1 MRQTT
6 KKRDKSWD
14 WQLLRPS
21 WYPIVLVGLRRK
33 ERHLNL
39 MSKFRLLLIVAGL
52 TGLAASG
59 WAQSPGAPQGPSR
72 PVAPV
77 ESVPTSAFRAT
88 YYEVR
93 ASLDA
98 VGQVMNAQAK
108 IDFAAREA
116 ARVVDVE
123 LNQNLRINSVR
134 DVSGKPV
141 EYDRDDS
148 SALKLHVMLDDTVPA
163 GGKVTL
169 FFDYG
174 GPLSTRMSDP
184 NQSLRLAYI
193 AKDGG
198 YLLLPSR
205 WFPLTDFPSNRY
217 TGIFQIEVPGNMV
230 VVGTGTSAGPPAS
243 VTPKPVAL
251 PPIAPALG
259 NSRRGAAPVST
270 TATPPPPPLEN
281 ERMLYTYRVDR
292 PEAAGT
298 FVIAPLQLSPEKAEG
313 VPYSIYTPAASAN
326 TAPAYADTIAHAVD
340 FYNDAFGPLPEPGLT
355 LAQLP
360 DGTVDG
366 FAAPG
371 LLLLS
376 ARQWSTKPNERLL
389 ADLVAH
395 QWWGTQVTAAT
406 PSDVWI
412 TDGLSRYSEGLY
424 VEQNSGKEGL
434 NKALEDYAV
443 GALMFDDSA
452 PIADAGRLQ
461 PGSEEYQSVVVNKG
475 AMVFHMLR
483 AIIGDANFNALL
495 KDFYSRYAGKS
506 ARIQDFEQ
514 LAEARLAQPAST
526 EFKMGNAP
534 AATDQPTSLRPFFT
548 QWLHSTGVPEFNLE
562 YVIYRT
568 KKGFRIVG
576 KAKQNLD
583 VFHMDVEIEVQT
595 EGNPEFK
602 TITISGKE
610 SAFTVETFGRPKPN
624 GIIIDPHDYIL
635 KSSQRLRVRGIIAR
649 GESLASEGRYYDA
662 VQEYQKALE
671 QDRQN
676 ALADFRMGEA
686 FFYQRNYAASA
697 QSFRDALDGA
707 TDLTTKWTEVWA
719 HIYLGRIYDI
729 QGDRTRAVNEYSKA
743 KQTGDDTGG
752 AQEEAEK
759 SLKKAYSETG
769 A

>member
-1 MRQTT
+1 
-6 KKRDKSWD
+6 
-14 WQLLRPS
+14 
-21 WYPIVLVGLRRK
+21 
-33 ERHLNL
+33 
-39 MSKFRLLLIVAGL
+39 MSKFRPLFILAGL
-52 TGLAASG
+52 LGLAAPG
-59 WAQSPGAPQGPSR
+59 WAQSPGAPQGPGR
-72 PVAPV
+72 AVAPA
-77 ESVPTSAFRAT
+77 ETISTAAFRAT

-98 VGQVMNAQAK
+98 IGQVMNAQAK
-108 IDFAAREA
+108 VDFAAKEA
-116 ARVVDVE
+116 GRVVEVE
-123 LNQNLRINSVR
+123 LNQSLRVNSVR

-141 EYDRDDS
+141 TYDRDDNS
-148 SALKLHVMLDDTVPA
+148 GLKLHVTLADTIPV

-174 GPLSTRMSDP
+174 GPLASRLNDPSQGVRM
-184 NQSLRLAYI
+184 AFI

-217 TGIFQIEVPGNMV
+217 TGIFQIEVPGNMT
-230 VVGTGTSAGPPAS
+230 VVGTGTSAGAPTS
-243 VTPKPVAL
+243 VTPRPVA
-251 PPIAPALG
+251 PPPLAPALG
-259 NSRRGAAPVST
+259 NSRHGAPVST
-270 TATPPPPPLEN
+270 MNAPPPPPMEN
-281 ERMLYTYRVDR
+281 ERMLYTYRVEK

-298 FVIAPLQLSPEKAEG
+298 FVIAPLQLNPERAEG
-313 VPYSIYTPAASAN
+313 ATYSVYTPPASASM
-326 TAPAYADTIAHAVD
+326 APAYADAVAHALD
-340 FYNDAFGPLPEPGLT
+340 FYNDEFGPLPAPGLT
-355 LAQLP
+355 VAQLP

-366 FAAPG
+366 FSAPG
-371 LLLLS
+371 LLLVS
-376 ARQWSTKPNERLL
+376 ARQWSAKPNERLL

-395 QWWGTQVTAAT
+395 QWWGVQVTAAT
-406 PSDVWI
+406 PSDVWL
-412 TDGLSRYSEGLY
+412 TDGLARYSEGLY
-424 VEQNSGKEGL
+424 VEQTAGKDGL

-452 PIADAGRLQ
+452 PIADAGRLE

-483 AIIGDANFNALL
+483 AIIGDANFSALL

-514 LAEARLAQPAST
+514 LAETRLAQPAPT
-526 EFKMGNAP
+526 AQFKMGNSP
-534 AATDQPTSLRPFFT
+534 AASEQPASLRPFFT

-562 YVIYRT
+562 YVVYRT

-583 VFHMDVEIEVQT
+583 VFHMEVEIEVQT

-610 SAFTVETFGRPKPN
+610 SPFTVETFGRPKPN
-624 GIIIDPHDYIL
+624 GIVLDPHDFIL

-662 VQEYQKALE
+662 VQQYQKALE
-671 QDRQN
+671 QDHLN

-707 TDLTTKWTEVWA
+707 TDLTTKWTEVWS

-743 KQTGDDTGG
+743 KQTADDTGG

>member
-1 MRQTT
+1 
-6 KKRDKSWD
+6 
-14 WQLLRPS
+14 
-21 WYPIVLVGLRRK
+21 
-33 ERHLNL
+33 
-39 MSKFRLLLIVAGL
+39 
-52 TGLAASG
+52 
-59 WAQSPGAPQGPSR
+59 
-72 PVAPV
+72 
-77 ESVPTSAFRAT
+77 
-88 YYEVR
+88 
-93 ASLDA
+93 
-98 VGQVMNAQAK
+98 MNAQAK
-108 IDFAAREA
+108 VEFAAKETS
-116 ARVVDVE
+116 RVLEVE
-123 LNQNLRINSVR
+123 LNQNLRVNSVR
-134 DVSGKPV
+134 EVSGKPV
-141 EYDRDDS
+141 TYDRDDS
-148 SALKLHVMLDDTVPA
+148 PSLKLHVTLDETIPV

-169 FFDYG
+169 LFDYG
-174 GPLSTRMSDP
+174 GPFTGRITDP
-184 NQSLRLAYI
+184 NQGARMAYI

-205 WFPLTDFPSNRY
+205 WFPLTDFPSNRF
-217 TGIFQIEVPGNMV
+217 TGIFQLEVPGNMT
-230 VVGTGTSAGPPAS
+230 VVGTGTSTGAPES
-243 VTPKPVAL
+243 VTPRPAAAPVG
-251 PPIAPALG
+251 PSRTLG
-259 NSRRGAAPVST
+259 NARHGAPVST
-270 TATPPPPPLEN
+270 TTAPPPPPLEN
-281 ERMLYTYRVDR
+281 ERVLYTYRVDK
-292 PEAAGT
+292 PESAGT
-298 FVIAPLQLSPEKAEG
+298 FVIAPLQLSPQRAEG
-313 VPYSIYTPAASAN
+313 ATYSIYTPAASAGM
-326 TAPAYADTIAHAVD
+326 APAYADSVAHILD
-340 FYNDAFGPLPEPGLT
+340 FYNDAFGALPQPGLT
-355 LAQLP
+355 VAQLP

-371 LLLLS
+371 LLLLG
-376 ARQWSTKPNERLL
+376 ARQWSAKPNERIL

-406 PSDVWI
+406 PSDAWI

-424 VEQNSGKEGL
+424 VEQTSGKDGL

-443 GALMFDDSA
+443 GALMFDDTA

-483 AIIGDANFNALL
+483 AIIGDANFSALL

-514 LAEARLAQPAST
+514 LAEARRAQPAPPA
-526 EFKMGNAP
+526 EFKLGNAP
-534 AATDQPTSLRPFFT
+534 AASEQPASLRPFFT

-610 SAFTVETFGRPKPN
+610 SQFTVETFGRPKPN

-635 KSSQRLRVRGIIAR
+635 KSSQALRVRGIIAR
-649 GESLASEGRYYDA
+649 GESLAAQGRYYDA
-662 VQEYQKALE
+662 VIQYQKALE
-671 QDRQN
+671 QDRLN

-697 QSFRDALDGA
+697 QSFRDTLLGA
-707 TDLTTKWTEVWA
+707 TDLNTKWTEVWS

-743 KQTGDDTGG
+743 KQTADDTGG
-752 AQEEAEK
+752 AQEEADK

>member
-1 MRQTT
+1 
-6 KKRDKSWD
+6 
-14 WQLLRPS
+14 
-21 WYPIVLVGLRRK
+21 
-33 ERHLNL
+33 
-39 MSKFRLLLIVAGL
+39 MSKFRLLLLLTGL
-52 TGLAASG
+52 TGLAVPG
-59 WAQSPGAPQGPSR
+59 WTQSPGAPQGPGR
-72 PVAPV
+72 PAAPV
-77 ESVPTSAFRAT
+77 QTISTAGFRAT

-108 IDFAAREA
+108 VDFAAREA
-116 ARVVDVE
+116 GRIVDVE
-123 LNQNLRINSVR
+123 LNQNLRVNSVR

-141 EYDRDDS
+141 SYDRDES
-148 SALKLHVMLDDTVPA
+148 SAQKLHVTLGDTIPL

-169 FFDYG
+169 LFDYG
-174 GPLSTRMSDP
+174 GPLSSRINDP
-184 NQSLRLAYI
+184 NQGMRMAYI

-205 WFPLTDFPSNRY
+205 WFPLTDFPANRY
-217 TGIFQIEVPGNMV
+217 TGIFQFEVPGNMTV
-230 VVGTGTSAGPPAS
+230 AGTGASAGAPQS
-243 VTPKPVAL
+243 VTPRPAAS
-251 PPIAPALG
+251 PAPAPALG
-259 NSRRGAAPVST
+259 NARHGAPVSPLS
-270 TATPPPPPLEN
+270 APPPPSMEN
-281 ERMLYTYRVDR
+281 ERMLYTFRVDK

-298 FVIAPLQLSPEKAEG
+298 FVIAPLQLSPQRAQG
-313 VPYSIYTPAASAN
+313 ATYSIYTPPALAS
-326 TAPAYADTIAHAVD
+326 TAPAYADTISHVLD
-340 FYNDAFGPLPEPGLT
+340 FYNDEFGPLPEPGLT
-355 LAQLP
+355 VAQIP

-371 LLLLS
+371 VLLLS
-376 ARQWSTKPNERLL
+376 ARQWSAKPNERLL

-395 QWWGTQVTAAT
+395 QWWGTQITAAT

-424 VEQNSGKEGL
+424 VEQTSGKEGL
-434 NKALEDYAV
+434 NKALEDFAV

-452 PIADAGRLQ
+452 PIADAVRLE

-483 AIIGDANFNALL
+483 AIIGDANFTALL
-495 KDFYSRYAGKS
+495 KDFYSRYSGKS

-514 LAEARLAQPAST
+514 LAEARLTQPAQA

-534 AATDQPTSLRPFFT
+534 AASEQPASLRPFFT

-562 YVIYRT
+562 YVVYRT

-583 VFHMDVEIEVQT
+583 VFHMEVEVEVQT

-610 SAFTVETFGRPKPN
+610 SPFTVETFGRPKPN
-624 GIIIDPHDYIL
+624 GIILDPHDYIL

-649 GESLASEGRYYDA
+649 GESLAELGRYYDA
-662 VQEYQKALE
+662 VQQYQKALE
-671 QDRQN
+671 QDRMN

-686 FFYQRNYAASA
+686 FFYQRNYAAAA

-719 HIYLGRIYDI
+719 DIYLGRIYDI
-729 QGDRTRAVNEYSKA
+729 QGDRARAVNQYSKA

-752 AQEEAEK
+752 AQAEAEK

>member
-1 MRQTT
+1 
-6 KKRDKSWD
+6 
-14 WQLLRPS
+14 
-21 WYPIVLVGLRRK
+21 V
-33 ERHLNL
+33 
-39 MSKFRLLLIVAGL
+39 
-52 TGLAASG
+52 
-59 WAQSPGAPQGPSR
+59 
-72 PVAPV
+72 
-77 ESVPTSAFRAT
+77 FRAT

-108 IDFAAREA
+108 VDFAAKEA
-116 ARVVDVE
+116 GRVVEVE
-123 LNQNLRINSVR
+123 LNQNLRVNSVR
-134 DVSGKPV
+134 DVSGRPV
-141 EYDRDDS
+141 SYDRDDS
-148 SALKLHVMLDDTVPA
+148 SSLKLHVTLDDTVPA

-174 GPLSTRMSDP
+174 GPLSSRMNNP
-184 NQSLRLAYI
+184 EQAVRMAYI

-217 TGIFQIEVPGNMV
+217 TGIFQIEVPGTMT
-230 VVGTGTSAGPPAS
+230 VVGTGKSAGAPES
-243 VTPKPVAL
+243 VTPKVASS
-251 PPIAPALG
+251 PAPTPMLG
-259 NSRRGAAPVST
+259 NARRGAPVSPMS
-270 TATPPPPPLEN
+270 APPPPSMEN
-281 ERMLYTYRVDR
+281 ERMLYTYRVDK
-292 PEAAGT
+292 PEPAGT
-298 FVIAPLQLSPEKAEG
+298 FVIAPLQLSPERAEG
-313 VPYSIYTPAASAN
+313 AAYSIYTPPASAT
-326 TAPAYADTIAHAVD
+326 TAPAYADAVAHILD
-340 FYNDAFGPLPEPGLT
+340 FYNGDFGPLPEPGLT
-355 LAQLP
+355 VAQLP

-371 LLLLS
+371 LLLVS
-376 ARQWSTKPNERLL
+376 ARQWSAKPNERLL
-389 ADLVAH
+389 ADLAAH
-395 QWWGTQVTAAT
+395 QWWGAQVTPGT
-406 PSDVWI
+406 TSDVWL

-424 VEQNSGKEGL
+424 VEQTSGKDGL

-452 PIADAGRLQ
+452 PIADARRLE

-483 AIIGDANFNALL
+483 AIIGDANFSALL

-514 LAEARLAQPAST
+514 LAETREAQPAPA
-526 EFKMGNAP
+526 EFKLGNAP
-534 AATDQPTSLRPFFT
+534 AASAEPASLRPFFT

-610 SAFTVETFGRPKPN
+610 SPFTVETFGRPKPN
-624 GIIIDPHDYIL
+624 GIVLDPHDYIL
-635 KSSQRLRVRGIIAR
+635 KSSQKLRVRGIIAR
-649 GESLASEGRYYDA
+649 GESFAGLGRYYDA
-662 VQEYQKALE
+662 VQQYQKALE
-671 QDRQN
+671 LDRQN

-707 TDLTTKWTEVWA
+707 TDLTTKWTEVWS

-743 KQTGDDTGG
+743 KQTADDTGG
-752 AQEEAEK
+752 AQAEAEK

>member
-1 MRQTT
+1 
-6 KKRDKSWD
+6 
-14 WQLLRPS
+14 
-21 WYPIVLVGLRRK
+21 
-33 ERHLNL
+33 
-39 MSKFRLLLIVAGL
+39 MSKFPPLLFLAGL
-52 TGLAASG
+52 ACFAVPG
-59 WAQSPGAPQGPSR
+59 WAQSPGAPQGPGR
-72 PVAPV
+72 AVAPV
-77 ESVPTSAFRAT
+77 QTVPTAAFRAT

-108 IDFAAREA
+108 VDFAAREA
-116 ARVVDVE
+116 GRVVDVE
-123 LNQNLRINSVR
+123 LNQNLRVSSVR

-141 EYDRDDS
+141 TYDREDNS
-148 SALKLHVMLDDTVPA
+148 GLKLHVTLADTVPV

-174 GPLSTRMSDP
+174 GPLSSRVNNPDQGARM
-184 NQSLRLAYI
+184 AYI

-217 TGIFQIEVPGNMV
+217 TGIFQIEVPGTMT
-230 VVGTGTSAGPPAS
+230 VVGTGTSAGAPAS
-243 VTPKPVAL
+243 VTPKPSQSAS
-251 PPIAPALG
+251 PASAPALG
-259 NSRRGAAPVST
+259 NARHGAPVSPMS
-270 TATPPPPPLEN
+270 APPPPSMEN
-281 ERMLYTYRVDR
+281 ERMLYTYRVDK

-298 FVIAPLQLSPEKAEG
+298 FVIAPLQLSPTRAEG
-313 VPYSIYTPAASAN
+313 ATYSIYTPSALAN
-326 TAPAYADTIAHAVD
+326 TAPAYADAISHVLD

-355 LAQLP
+355 VAQLP
-360 DGTVDG
+360 DGTLDG
-366 FAAPG
+366 YAAPG
-371 LLLLS
+371 LLLVS
-376 ARQWSTKPNERLL
+376 ARQWSAKPNERLL
-389 ADLVAH
+389 ADLAAH
-395 QWWGTQVTAAT
+395 QWWGAQVTAAT

-424 VEQNSGKEGL
+424 VEQTLGKDGL

-452 PIADAGRLQ
+452 PIADAGRLE

-506 ARIQDFEQ
+506 ARVQDFEK
-514 LAEARLAQPAST
+514 LAEASLSQPAPT
-526 EFKMGNAP
+526 GFKMGNSP
-534 AATDQPTSLRPFFT
+534 AASAEPASLRPFFT

-610 SAFTVETFGRPKPN
+610 SSFTVETFGRPKPN
-624 GIIIDPHDYIL
+624 GIILDPHDYIL

-649 GESLASEGRYYDA
+649 GEALAGQGRYYDA
-662 VQEYQKALE
+662 VQQYQKALE
-671 QDRQN
+671 QERQN

-707 TDLTTKWTEVWA
+707 TDLTTKWTEVWS

-743 KQTGDDTGG
+743 RQTADDTGG
-752 AQEEAEK
+752 AQAEAEK
-759 SLKKAYSETG
+759 SLKKAYSESG
-769 A
+769 S

>member
-1 MRQTT
+1 
-6 KKRDKSWD
+6 
-14 WQLLRPS
+14 
-21 WYPIVLVGLRRK
+21 
-33 ERHLNL
+33 
-39 MSKFRLLLIVAGL
+39 MSKFRLLLILAGL

-59 WAQSPGAPQGPSR
+59 WAQSPGEPQGPVR
-72 PVAPV
+72 GVAPV
-77 ESVPTSAFRAT
+77 ETVSTAAFRAT
-88 YYEVR
+88 YYEIR

-108 IDFAAREA
+108 VDFAAREA
-116 ARVVDVE
+116 GRIVDVE
-123 LNQNLRINSVR
+123 LNQNLRVNSVR

-141 EYDRDDS
+141 TYERDDTS
-148 SALKLHVMLDDTVPA
+148 GLKLHVTLADTVPA

-174 GPLSTRMSDP
+174 GPLSSRMNDP
-184 NQSLRLAYI
+184 NQDVRMAYMG
-193 AKDGG
+193 KDGG

-217 TGIFQIEVPGNMV
+217 TGIFQIEAPGNMT
-230 VVGTGTSAGPPAS
+230 VVGTGTSAGPAAPA
-243 VTPKPVAL
+243 TPVP
-251 PPIAPALG
+251 APSPAAPHALG
-259 NSRRGAAPVST
+259 NARHGAPVPT
-270 TATPPPPPLEN
+270 TNVPPPPPMEN
-281 ERMLYTYRVDR
+281 GRMVYTYRVDK
-292 PEAAGT
+292 PEAAGM
-298 FVIAPLQLSPEKAEG
+298 FVIAPLQLSPEHAEG
-313 VPYSIYTPAASAN
+313 ATYSIYTTPALAN
-326 TAPAYADTIAHAVD
+326 TAPAYADAISHTLD

-355 LAQLP
+355 VAQLP

-366 FAAPG
+366 FSAPG

-376 ARQWSTKPNERLL
+376 ARQWSEKPNERLL

-395 QWWGTQVTAAT
+395 QWWGTQITAAT

-424 VEQNSGKEGL
+424 VEQTSGKDGL

-443 GALMFDDSA
+443 GALMFEDSA
-452 PIADAGRLQ
+452 PIADAGRLE

-506 ARIQDFEQ
+506 ARILDFEQ
-514 LAEARLAQPAST
+514 LAAAHLAQPAPAT
-526 EFKMGNAP
+526 ATDFKLGNAP
-534 AATDQPTSLRPFFT
+534 ADSVQAASLRPFFT
-548 QWLHSTGVPEFNLE
+548 QWLHSTGVPEFSLE
-562 YVIYRT
+562 YVVYRT

-602 TITISGKE
+602 TITLSGKE
-610 SAFTVETFGRPKPN
+610 SSFTVETFGRPKPN
-624 GIIIDPHDYIL
+624 GIILDPHDYIL
-635 KSSQRLRVRGIIAR
+635 KSSQPLRVRGIIAR
-649 GESLASEGRYYDA
+649 GESFAAQGRYYDA
-662 VQEYQKALE
+662 VIQYQKALE
-671 QDRQN
+671 QDRLN

-707 TDLTTKWTEVWA
+707 TDLSTKWTEVWA

-743 KQTGDDTGG
+743 KQTADNTGG
-752 AQEEAEK
+752 AQDEAEK

-769 A
+769 S

>member
-1 MRQTT
+1 
-6 KKRDKSWD
+6 
-14 WQLLRPS
+14 
-21 WYPIVLVGLRRK
+21 
-33 ERHLNL
+33 
-39 MSKFRLLLIVAGL
+39 MSKFRLLIILSGL
-52 TGLAASG
+52 TGLALAS
-59 WAQSPGAPQGPSR
+59 WAQSPGAPQGPGR

-77 ESVPTSAFRAT
+77 QTVSAEAFRAT

-108 IDFAAREA
+108 VDFAAKEA
-116 ARVVDVE
+116 GRFVDVE
-123 LNQNLRINSVR
+123 LNQNLRVNSVR
-134 DVSGKPV
+134 DASGRPVSY
-141 EYDRDDS
+141 ERDDGS
-148 SALKLHVMLDDTVPA
+148 PLKLHITLADAIPV

-174 GPLSTRMSDP
+174 GPLSSRMNDP
-184 NQSLRLAYI
+184 TQGVRMAYI

-217 TGIFQIEVPGNMV
+217 TGIFQIEVPGNMTV
-230 VVGTGTSAGPPAS
+230 AGTGTPAGAPES
-243 VTPKPVAL
+243 VTPKPAAS
-251 PPIAPALG
+251 PAPAPALG
-259 NSRRGAAPVST
+259 NARHAAPVSPMS
-270 TATPPPPPLEN
+270 APAPPPMEN
-281 ERMLYTYRVDR
+281 ERMMYTFRVDK

-298 FVIAPLQLSPEKAEG
+298 FVIAPLQLSPQRAQG
-313 VPYSIYTPAASAN
+313 ATYSIYTPAALAN
-326 TAPAYADTIAHAVD
+326 TAPAYADSISHVID
-340 FYNDAFGPLPEPGLT
+340 FYNDEFGALPEPGLT
-355 LAQLP
+355 VAQLP

-371 LLLLS
+371 VLLLS
-376 ARQWSTKPNERLL
+376 ARQWSVKPNERLL

-424 VEQNSGKEGL
+424 VEQTSGKEGL
-434 NKALEDYAV
+434 NKALEDFAV

-452 PIADAGRLQ
+452 PIADARRLD
-461 PGSEEYQSVVVNKG
+461 PGSEEYQSVIVNKG

-483 AIIGDANFNALL
+483 AIIGDASFSALL

-514 LAEARLAQPAST
+514 LAETRLAQPAP
-526 EFKMGNAP
+526 EGFKMGNSP
-534 AATDQPTSLRPFFT
+534 AASAEPVSLRPFFT

-583 VFHMDVEIEVQT
+583 VFHMDVEVEVQT

-610 SAFTVETFGRPKPN
+610 SPFTVETFGRPKPN
-624 GIIIDPHDYIL
+624 GIILDPHDYIL

-649 GESLASEGRYYDA
+649 GESLAELGRYYDA
-662 VQEYQKALE
+662 VQQYQKALE

-697 QSFRDALDGA
+697 QSFRDTLDGA
-707 TDLTTKWTEVWA
+707 TDLTTKWTEVWS

-743 KQTGDDTGG
+743 RQTGDDTGG
-752 AQEEAEK
+752 AQAEAEK
-759 SLKKAYSETG
+759 SLKKAYTETG

>member
-1 MRQTT
+1 
-6 KKRDKSWD
+6 
-14 WQLLRPS
+14 
-21 WYPIVLVGLRRK
+21 
-33 ERHLNL
+33 
-39 MSKFRLLLIVAGL
+39 MSKFRLLLFLASL
-52 TGLAASG
+52 TGFAGPG
-59 WAQSPGAPQGPSR
+59 WAQSPGEPQGPGR

-77 ESVPTSAFRAT
+77 QSAPTAAFRAT

-108 IDFAAREA
+108 VDFAALEA
-116 ARVVDVE
+116 SRIVDVE
-123 LNQNLRINSVR
+123 LNQNLRVNSVR
-134 DVSGKPV
+134 DVSGRSV
-141 EYDRDDS
+141 SYDRDDS
-148 SALKLHVMLDDTVPA
+148 ALLKLHITLDDTIPA

-169 FFDYG
+169 VFDYG
-174 GPLSTRMSDP
+174 GPLSSRMNDP
-184 NQSLRLAYI
+184 NQSVRMAYI

-217 TGIFQIEVPGNMV
+217 TGIFQIEVPGNMI
-230 VVGTGTSAGPPAS
+230 VVGTGTPVGPPAS
-243 VTPKPVAL
+243 VTPTPAA
-251 PPIAPALG
+251 PPPPAPALG
-259 NSRRGAAPVST
+259 NARHGAPVST
-270 TATPPPPPLEN
+270 MKAPAPPPLEN
-281 ERMLYTYRVDR
+281 ERMLYTYRVDK

-298 FVIAPLQLSPEKAEG
+298 FVIAPLQLSPEQAQG
-313 VPYSIYTPAASAN
+313 VTYSIYTPAALAN
-326 TAPAYADTIAHAVD
+326 TAPAYADTISHALD
-340 FYNDAFGPLPEPGLT
+340 FYNDTFGPLPEPGLT
-355 LAQLP
+355 VAQLP

-376 ARQWSTKPNERLL
+376 ARQWSAKPNERLL

-412 TDGLSRYSEGLY
+412 TDGLSRYSEGMY

-452 PIADAGRLQ
+452 PIADAGRLE

-483 AIIGDANFNALL
+483 AIIGDANFSALL

-514 LAEARLAQPAST
+514 LAEARLSQPAPP

-534 AATDQPTSLRPFFT
+534 AATEQPASLRPFFT

-562 YVIYRT
+562 YVVYRT

-595 EGNPEFK
+595 EGNPEYK

-610 SAFTVETFGRPKPN
+610 SPFTVETFGRPKPN

-662 VQEYQKALE
+662 VQQYQKALE

>member
-1 MRQTT
+1 
-6 KKRDKSWD
+6 
-14 WQLLRPS
+14 
-21 WYPIVLVGLRRK
+21 
-33 ERHLNL
+33 
-39 MSKFRLLLIVAGL
+39 MSNFRLPLFLFLAGL
-52 TGLAASG
+52 AGLSAPG
-59 WAQSPGAPQGPSR
+59 WAQSPGAPQGPGR
-72 PVAPV
+72 AVAPV
-77 ESVPTSAFRAT
+77 QTAPTAAFRAT

-108 IDFAAREA
+108 VDFAAKEA
-116 ARVVDVE
+116 ARVVEVQ
-123 LNQNLRINSVR
+123 LNQNLRVNSVR

-141 EYDRDDS
+141 TYDREDTS
-148 SALKLHVMLDDTVPA
+148 SLKLHITLDDTIPA

-184 NQSLRLAYI
+184 SQGVRMAYI
-193 AKDGG
+193 AKEGG

-217 TGIFQIEVPGNMV
+217 TGIFQIEVPGNMT
-230 VVGTGTSAGPPAS
+230 VVGTGTSAGAPAS
-243 VTPKPVAL
+243 VTP
-251 PPIAPALG
+251 APAPAPAPAPGHALG
-259 NSRRGAAPVST
+259 NTRRGAAVSPT
-270 TATPPPPPLEN
+270 KAPAPPPLEN
-281 ERMLYTYRVDR
+281 ERMLYTYRVDK

-298 FVIAPLQLSPEKAEG
+298 FVIAALQLSPEHAEG
-313 VPYSIYTPAASAN
+313 ATYSIYTPPAAVSM
-326 TAPAYADTIAHAVD
+326 APAYADAISHILD

-371 LLLLS
+371 LVLLS
-376 ARQWSTKPNERLL
+376 ARQWSAKPNERVL

-406 PSDVWI
+406 PSDVWV

-424 VEQNSGKEGL
+424 VEQNSGKDGL
-434 NKALEDYAV
+434 DKALVDYAV

-452 PIADAGRLQ
+452 PIADAGRLE

-483 AIIGDANFNALL
+483 AIIGDANFTALV

-514 LAEARLAQPAST
+514 LAEAHLAQPAPT
-526 EFKMGNAP
+526 AEFKMGNAP
-534 AATDQPTSLRPFFT
+534 AASEQPASLRPFFT

-562 YVIYRT
+562 YVVYRT

-610 SAFTVETFGRPKPN
+610 SSFTVETFGRPKPN
-624 GIIIDPHDYIL
+624 GIVIDPHDFIL
-635 KSSQRLRVRGIIAR
+635 KSSQPLRVRGIIAR

-662 VQEYQKALE
+662 VIQYQKALE
-671 QDRQN
+671 QDHLN

-686 FFYQRNYAASA
+686 FFYQRNYAAAA

-743 KQTGDDTGG
+743 KQTADNTGG

>member
-1 MRQTT
+1 V
-6 KKRDKSWD
+6 
-14 WQLLRPS
+14 P
-21 WYPIVLVGLRRK
+21 
-33 ERHLNL
+33 
-39 MSKFRLLLIVAGL
+39 
-52 TGLAASG
+52 G
-59 WAQSPGAPQGPSR
+59 WAQSPGAPQGPGR
-72 PVAPV
+72 GVAPV
-77 ESVPTSAFRAT
+77 QTIPTAAFRAT

-108 IDFAAREA
+108 VDFAAREP
-116 ARVVDVE
+116 ARVVEVE
-123 LNQNLRINSVR
+123 LNQNLRVNSVR
-134 DVSGKPV
+134 DVSGRPV
-141 EYDRDDS
+141 SYDRDDNS
-148 SALKLHVMLDDTVPA
+148 SLKLHVTLDDTVPA

-174 GPLSTRMSDP
+174 GPLSSRMNNPD
-184 NQSLRLAYI
+184 QGVRMAYI

-217 TGIFQIEVPGNMV
+217 TGIFQIEVPGTMT
-230 VVGTGTSAGPPAS
+230 VVGTGKSAGAPES
-243 VTPKPVAL
+243 VTPKVASS
-251 PPIAPALG
+251 PAPAPMLG
-259 NSRRGAAPVST
+259 NARRGAPVSPMS
-270 TATPPPPPLEN
+270 APPPPSMEN
-281 ERMLYTYRVDR
+281 ERMLYTYRVEK

-298 FVIAPLQLSPEKAEG
+298 FVIAPLQLSPERAEG
-313 VPYSIYTPAASAN
+313 ATYSIYTPPASAN
-326 TAPAYADTIAHAVD
+326 TAPAYADAIAHVLD
-340 FYNDAFGPLPEPGLT
+340 FYNDDFGALPEPGLT
-355 LAQLP
+355 VAQLP

-371 LLLLS
+371 LLLVS
-376 ARQWSTKPNERLL
+376 ARQWSAKPNERLL
-389 ADLVAH
+389 ADLAAH
-395 QWWGTQVTAAT
+395 QWWGAQVTPAT
-406 PSDVWI
+406 TSDVWI
-412 TDGLSRYSEGLY
+412 TDGLSRYSEGLF
-424 VEQNSGKEGL
+424 VEQSTGKDGL

-452 PIADAGRLQ
+452 PIADARRLE

-483 AIIGDANFNALL
+483 AIIGDANFSALL

-514 LAEARLAQPAST
+514 LAETRQTRPAPA
-526 EFKMGNAP
+526 EFKLGNAP
-534 AATDQPTSLRPFFT
+534 AVSAEPASLRPFFT

-610 SAFTVETFGRPKPN
+610 SPFTVETFGRPKPN
-624 GIIIDPHDYIL
+624 GILLDPHDYIL
-635 KSSQRLRVRGIIAR
+635 KSSQKLRVRGIIAR
-649 GESLASEGRYYDA
+649 GESFAGLGRYYDA
-662 VQEYQKALE
+662 VQQYQKALE

-686 FFYQRNYAASA
+686 FFYQRNYAAAA

-707 TDLTTKWTEVWA
+707 TDLTTKWTEVWS

-743 KQTGDDTGG
+743 RQTADDTGG
-752 AQEEAEK
+752 AQAEAEK

>member
-1 MRQTT
+1 MAVVHG
-6 KKRDKSWD
+6 
-14 WQLLRPS
+14 LRPT
-21 WYPIVLVGLRRK
+21 
-33 ERHLNL
+33 ERHLKL
-39 MSKFRLLLIVAGL
+39 MPKFQLLLSLAGL
-52 TGLAASG
+52 ACFAPSG
-59 WAQSPGAPQGPSR
+59 WAQSPGAPQGPGR
-72 PVAPV
+72 AVAPV
-77 ESVPTSAFRAT
+77 QSVTTAAFRAT
-88 YYEVR
+88 NYEIR

-98 VGQVMNAQAK
+98 VGQVLNAQAK
-108 IDFAAREA
+108 VDFAAKEA

-123 LNQNLRINSVR
+123 LNQNLRVNSVR
-134 DVSGKPV
+134 DVSGKSV
-141 EYDRDDS
+141 SYDRDDN
-148 SALKLHVMLDDTVPA
+148 SAMTLHITLDDTVPI

-169 FFDYG
+169 VFDYG
-174 GPLSTRMSDP
+174 GPLSSRMNDP
-184 NQSLRLAYI
+184 EQPVRLAYI

-217 TGIFQIEVPGNMV
+217 TGVFQIEVPGNMT
-230 VVGTGTSAGPPAS
+230 VVGTGTSTGAPES
-243 VTPKPVAL
+243 VTPRSAPA
-251 PPIAPALG
+251 PAPALG
-259 NSRRGAAPVST
+259 NARHGAPVSPM
-270 TATPPPPPLEN
+270 TAPPPPSMES
-281 ERMLYTYRVDR
+281 ERALYTYRVDK

-298 FVIAPLQLSPEKAEG
+298 FVVAPLQLSPERAEG
-313 VPYSIYTPAASAN
+313 VTYSIYTPSAAAN
-326 TAPAYADTIAHAVD
+326 TAPAYADSISHTLD
-340 FYNDAFGPLPEPGLT
+340 YFNDEFGALPEPGLT
-355 LAQLP
+355 VAQLP

-376 ARQWSTKPNERLL
+376 ARQWSAKPNERLL

-395 QWWGTQVTAAT
+395 QWWGTRVTAAT

-412 TDGLSRYSEGLY
+412 TDGLSRYSEALY
-424 VEQNSGKEGL
+424 VEQSTGKDGL
-434 NKALEDYAV
+434 NKALEDFAV
-443 GALMFDDSA
+443 GALMFDESA
-452 PIADAGRLQ
+452 PIADARRLE

-483 AIIGDANFNALL
+483 EIIGDANFNALL

-514 LAEARLAQPAST
+514 LAEARLAQPAPAAG
-526 EFKMGNAP
+526 FKMGNAP
-534 AATDQPTSLRPFFT
+534 VETAEPASLRPFFT

-562 YVIYRT
+562 YVVYRT

-583 VFHMDVEIEVQT
+583 VFHMGVEIEVQT

-610 SAFTVETFGRPKPN
+610 SSFTVETFGRPKPN
-624 GIIIDPHDYIL
+624 GIVIDPHDYIL

-649 GESLASEGRYYDA
+649 GETLAEQGRYYDA
-662 VQEYQKALE
+662 VQQYQRALE

-686 FFYQRNYAASA
+686 FFYQRNYAAAA
-697 QSFRDALDGA
+697 QSFRDTLDGA

-752 AQEEAEK
+752 AQGEAEK
-759 SLKKAYSETG
+759 SLKKAYSESG
-769 A
+769 S

>member
-1 MRQTT
+1 
-6 KKRDKSWD
+6 
-14 WQLLRPS
+14 
-21 WYPIVLVGLRRK
+21 
-33 ERHLNL
+33 
-39 MSKFRLLLIVAGL
+39 MSKFRLLLFLAGL
-52 TGLAASG
+52 TGLAAPG
-59 WAQSPGAPQGPSR
+59 WAQSPGAPQGPGR

-77 ESVPTSAFRAT
+77 QTISSTAAFRAT
-88 YYEVR
+88 NYEVR

-108 IDFAAREA
+108 VDFVAKEA
-116 ARVVDVE
+116 GRIVDVE
-123 LNQNLRINSVR
+123 LNQNLRVNSVR

-141 EYDRDDS
+141 SYDRDDTS
-148 SALKLHVMLDDTVPA
+148 VLKLHITLGDTVPA
-163 GGKVTL
+163 GAKVTL
-169 FFDYG
+169 LFDYG
-174 GPLSTRMSDP
+174 GPLSSRINDPAQGMRM
-184 NQSLRLAYI
+184 AYI

-217 TGIFQIEVPGNMV
+217 TGIFQIEVPGNMTV
-230 VVGTGTSAGPPAS
+230 AGTGTSAGAPES
-243 VTPKPVAL
+243 VTPRPAAS
-251 PPIAPALG
+251 PSPAPALG
-259 NSRRGAAPVST
+259 NARHAAPVSPMS
-270 TATPPPPPLEN
+270 APPPPSMDN
-281 ERMLYTYRVDR
+281 ERMLYTYRVDK

-298 FVIAPLQLSPEKAEG
+298 FVIAPLQLSPQRAQG
-313 VPYSIYTPAASAN
+313 ATYSIYTPPALAN
-326 TAPAYADTIAHAVD
+326 TAPAYADAISHLLD
-340 FYNDAFGPLPEPGLT
+340 FYNDEFGPLPAPGLT

-371 LLLLS
+371 VLLLS
-376 ARQWSTKPNERLL
+376 ARQWSAKPNERLL

-424 VEQNSGKEGL
+424 VEQTSGKEGL
-434 NKALEDYAV
+434 NKALEDFAV

-452 PIADAGRLQ
+452 PIASAGRLE

-483 AIIGDANFNALL
+483 AIIGDANFTALL
-495 KDFYSRYAGKS
+495 KDFYSRYTGKS

-514 LAEARLAQPAST
+514 LAETRLAQPAPA
-526 EFKMGNAP
+526 EFKMGNSP
-534 AATDQPTSLRPFFT
+534 AASEQPASLRPFFT

-562 YVIYRT
+562 YVVYRT

-583 VFHMDVEIEVQT
+583 VFHMDVEVEVQT

-610 SAFTVETFGRPKPN
+610 SPFTVETFGRPKPN
-624 GIIIDPHDYIL
+624 GIILDPHDYIL

-649 GESLASEGRYYDA
+649 GESLAELGRYYDA
-662 VQEYQKALE
+662 VQQYQKALE

-707 TDLTTKWTEVWA
+707 TDLNTKWTEVWS

-743 KQTGDDTGG
+743 KQTADDTGG
-752 AQEEAEK
+752 AQAEAEK